1 MQVNEK
7 CENISK
13 KTPEKF
19 GGDKK
24 VCTFASASRM
34 KGNSKFIETVFLG

>member
-1 MQVNEK
+1 MHFKIKWEI
-7 CENISK
+7 ISK
-13 KTPEKF
+13 KSPEKF
-19 GGDKK
+19 GGNKK